1 LETVAVD
8 TPAAF
13 ATSRI
18 VRPIKAQ
25 TNPRQSMQVR
35 GERE

>member
-13 ATSRI
+13 ATSRMVSVI
-18 VRPIKAQ
+18 FVQKR
-25 TNPRQSMQVR
+25 SEYSR
-35 GERE
+35 GKIA